1 MPQEYQVPSASSIER
16 WLDEHYLKHR
26 RYGNTIVSQCPNP
39 DHVDNEP
46 SAKIFLDNGFVSCF
60 AGCGRF
66 HICKY
71 AEELRTKHPAGGYQS
86 RQNRDYK
93 PRWENTHNQDKD
105 ATQSPSVGNNNM
117 NSGKIAIEQQKMMNT
132 WKSLPEIPADHT
144 LHKVSAS
151 TLNELGWRYDAVH
164 KRYFIPYWNSD
175 RSKILFAQWR
185 NLTGKVRFNFW
196 PGVPIRLYGQWN
208 ITPDTDKI
216 LICEGSSDFAV
227 LTELG
232 MPVIATPSASQDKL
246 IKQFAE
252 YCKDNDITI
261 YFAGDNDRAG
271 EKVAESISKVYY
283 YSDLRPDD
291 GEGVK
296 DWGEWYERGDTE
308 QEMLDYLLMKFDPE
322 TYFDTYEEPKLIQTI
337 APAKPVTPEV
347 PKPPI
352 MEAIEQTP
360 EAEVV
365 EKPQPVIPTADQK
378 SKILELFPGST
389 EISVVGGGKEQN
401 SPTPSIIQQSGG
413 LQKPS
418 GLISSG

>member
-1 MPQEYQVPSASSIER
+1 MYQEYQVPSASDIER
-16 WLDEHYLKHR
+16 WLDERGLNHKSFSNKIY
-26 RYGNTIVSQCPNP
+26 SQCPNP

-46 SAKIFLDNGFVSCF
+46 SATIFLDNGFVSCY

-71 AEELRTKHPAGGYQS
+71 AEELRTKHPSGVHQS

-93 PRWENTHNQDKD
+93 PRWENTHNQGKD
-105 ATQSPSVGNNNM
+105 AAQSPSVGNNNM

-144 LHKVSAS
+144 LHKVKAS

-164 KRYFIPYWNSD
+164 QRYFIPYWNSN

-208 ITPDTDKI
+208 ITPDTDKV
-216 LICEGSSDFAV
+216 LLCEGSSDFAV

-232 MPVIATPSASQDKL
+232 MPVVATPSASQDKL
-246 IKQFAE
+246 IQQFAE
-252 YCKDNDITI
+252 YCKESNITI
-261 YFAGDNDRAG
+261 FFAGDLDKAG
-271 EKVAESISKVYY
+271 EKVAESISKVYQY
-283 YSDLRPDD
+283 ASLTPDD
-291 GEGVK
+291 TVGVK

-308 QEMLDYLLMKFDPE
+308 HEMLNYLLMKFDPE
-322 TYFDTYEEPKLIQTI
+322 AFFDTYEEPKLIQTI
-337 APAKPVTPEV
+337 APAKPVTLEA

-401 SPTPSIIQQSGG
+401 SPTPSIIQQSGV
-413 LQKPS
+413 LQKS
-418 GLISSG
+418 SRLISSG

>member
-1 MPQEYQVPSASSIER
+1 MYQEYQVPSASDIER
-16 WLDEHYLKHR
+16 WLDERGLKHKSFSNKI
-26 RYGNTIVSQCPNP
+26 YSQCPNP

-46 SAKIFLDNGFVSCF
+46 SATIFLDNGFVSCY

-71 AEELRTKHPAGGYQS
+71 AEELRTKHPAGAHQG

-132 WKSLPEIPADHT
+132 WKSLPEIPADHA
-144 LHKVSAS
+144 LHKVKAS

-164 KRYFIPYWNSD
+164 QRYFIPYWNSN

-208 ITPDTDKI
+208 ITPDTDKV
-216 LICEGSSDFAV
+216 LLCEGSSDFAV

-232 MPVIATPSASQDKL
+232 MPVVATPSASQDQL
-246 IKQFAE
+246 IQQFAE
-252 YCKDNDITI
+252 YCKENNITI
-261 YFAGDNDRAG
+261 FFAGDLDRAG
-271 EKVAESISKVYY
+271 EKVAESISKVYQY
-283 YSDLRPDD
+283 ASLTPDD
-291 GEGVK
+291 SVGVK

-308 QEMLDYLLMKFDPE
+308 QDMLNYLLMKFDPE
-322 TYFDTYEEPKLIQTI
+322 AFFDVYEEPKLIQTI
-337 APAKPVTPEV
+337 APIKPVTPEV

-365 EKPQPVIPTADQK
+365 EKPKPVIPTADQK

-413 LQKPS
+413 LQKTS